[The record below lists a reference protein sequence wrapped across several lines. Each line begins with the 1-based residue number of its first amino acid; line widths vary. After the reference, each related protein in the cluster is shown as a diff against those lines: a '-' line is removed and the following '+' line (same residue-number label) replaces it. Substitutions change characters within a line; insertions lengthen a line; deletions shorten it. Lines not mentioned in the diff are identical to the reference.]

1 MTNEVELFVLLLI
14 IIGMM
19 VTHVILA
26 TNGSGPNGRKK

>member
-1 MTNEVELFVLLLI
+1 MTNEAELIALLLI

-19 VTHVILA
+19 VTHIILA

>member
-1 MTNEVELFVLLLI
+1 MTNEAELFVLLMI

-19 VTHVILA
+19 VTHIILA